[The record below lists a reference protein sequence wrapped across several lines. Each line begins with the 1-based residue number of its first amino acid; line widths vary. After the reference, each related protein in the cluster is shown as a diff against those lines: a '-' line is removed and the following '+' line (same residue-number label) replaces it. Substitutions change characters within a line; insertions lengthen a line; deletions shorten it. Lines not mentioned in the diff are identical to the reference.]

1 MYLQEVRS
9 SLPQMAPF
17 PQLTNAMDNSLVEE
31 DDVREPDVLRGNV
44 EHVHAAVL
52 AGVPPQLVVDPL
64 LQVCKKNK
72 QSFQNPEAKQ

>member
-1 MYLQEVRS
+1 
-9 SLPQMAPF
+9 
-17 PQLTNAMDNSLVEE
+17 MDNNSLVEE

-64 LQVCKKNK
+64 LQITYSD
-72 QSFQNPEAKQ
+72 SFNLFSLRGQTWARKTNTVNLLNDFNNIM